1 VKERQE
7 VLVSKFCKLMT
18 EDMFFK
24 SHNEY
29 RVGFYKEV
37 ILEVNIR
44 ILHHFSDDDR
54 AFQLP
59 LEEGSG
65 APKGPKNSPS
75 RYIDKEHK
83 KVQGAAENLC
93 RFIDPHR
100 MLDRDKGP

>member
-1 VKERQE
+1 
-7 VLVSKFCKLMT
+7 VSKFCELMT

-29 RVGFYKEV
+29 WVGFYKEV
-37 ILEVNIR
+37 ILEVNIC
-44 ILHHFSDDDR
+44 ILHHFSDNDR

-75 RYIDKEHK
+75 RYIDKECK
-83 KVQGAAENLC
+83 KIQGAAENLC
-93 RFIDPHR
+93 QFIDPHR
-100 MLDRDKGP
+100 MLDRDEGP